1 MKAGIVEGGWGSA
14 EGRRGS
20 EGWVDRVV
28 KVVTRVWGRF
38 FKKCQKSSKKSPHK
52 ISKSVLKQWQ
62 QSIMAVTILVLA
74 TIWRRKSGFWILM
87 GKSELNTQLLVS
99 LGSVVHVSKFSLQTV
114 ESPPGET
121 VEKETTTSEHG
132 PIFTSHLLFKTE
144 HQTANPI
151 DWSKTFKAKMFFA
164 FL

>member
-1 MKAGIVEGGWGSA
+1 MTTVNNGSDNL
-14 EGRRGS
+14 GLG
-20 EGWVDRVV
+20 
-28 KVVTRVWGRF
+28 
-38 FKKCQKSSKKSPHK
+38 HY
-52 ISKSVLKQWQ
+52 LKEEKWF
-62 QSIMAVTILVLA
+62 LD
-74 TIWRRKSGFWILM
+74 FN

-132 PIFTSHLLFKTE
+132 RIFTSHLLFKTE